1 MQNEPDPVD
10 QAIENLKMAFTDS
23 ASQLSAGA
31 RLRDLMM
38 WIGQTFPDAFN
49 EQGKPAEM
57 MTYPEYR
64 KFRNNGQ

>member
-1 MQNEPDPVD
+1 MQNQPDALD
-10 QAIENLKMAFTDS
+10 QAIEGVKTAVTQGVD
-23 ASQLSAGA
+23 QLSAGA

-38 WIGQTFPDAFN
+38 WLGQTFPGAFN

-57 MTYPEYR
+57 MTGAEYR